1 MEEHNPK
8 EFWKLVK
15 SIKPN
20 NSNNIQDEISPLIW
34 HDYLKNLNEK
44 KVIFENSSET
54 QYTTFKKA
62 RLSGGILIKRTEARL
77 VGHTRD
83 CASMNMAG
91 ASSSCVLSEEDIP
104 GASLNGRKPAELK
117 NDDLKFWLKCRGD
130 FAKGLKTKAQLIKR
144 YHLWP

>member
-1 MEEHNPK
+1 MEGS
-8 EFWKLVK
+8 K
-15 SIKPN
+15 SIA
-20 NSNNIQDEISPLIW
+20 S
-34 HDYLKNLNEK
+34 
-44 KVIFENSSET
+44 T
-54 QYTTFKKA
+54 QEWCKAYTTFKKA
-62 RLSGGILIKRTEARL
+62 RLSGGILIRRTEARL

-130 FAKGLKTKAQLIKR
+130 SAKGLKTNRAGDD
-144 YHLWP
+144 

>member
-1 MEEHNPK
+1 MLTD
-8 EFWKLVK
+8 FMTYFDVTDVFSC
-15 SIKPN
+15 SISYIVQDVSGCHL
-20 NSNNIQDEISPLIW
+20 NSA
-34 HDYLKNLNEK
+34 
-44 KVIFENSSET
+44 SE
-54 QYTTFKKA
+54 YTTFKKV

-130 FAKGLKTKAQLIKR
+130 SAKGLKTKAQLIKR